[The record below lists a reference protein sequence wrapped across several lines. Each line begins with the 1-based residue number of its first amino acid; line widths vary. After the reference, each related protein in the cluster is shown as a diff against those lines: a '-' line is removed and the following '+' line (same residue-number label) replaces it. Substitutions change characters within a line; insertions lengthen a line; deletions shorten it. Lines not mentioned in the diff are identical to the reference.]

1 MRRSLRSVKENECMS
16 VSATMA
22 TNGEWT
28 LRSDLELFGIKLP
41 ERFDLEEWAASLR
54 NKPAQNTAIFA
65 TAAAV
70 VFFYAERG
78 HNPKVND
85 IYDALVYCTT
95 NLWVGASDIFARTPL
110 GKLVGSVLMT
120 FGPALSG
127 AALDG
132 PKKRETDDTQKQVLV
147 TLQKILEH
155 LEEQNSRATAA
166 GE

>member
-1 MRRSLRSVKENECMS
+1 MS
-16 VSATMA
+16 T
-22 TNGEWT
+22 TGEWT

-65 TAAAV
+65 TAAAL
-70 VFFYAERG
+70 VFYYAERG

-85 IYDALVYCTT
+85 YYDALVYCTT
-95 NLWVGASDIFARTPL
+95 NLSVGYSDIFARTPL

-127 AALDG
+127 SALDG
-132 PKKRETDDTQKQVLV
+132 PRQQQSDDTQKQILA
-147 TLQKILEH
+147 TLQQILTR
-155 LEEQNSRATAA
+155 LEAEKTSP
-166 GE
+166 